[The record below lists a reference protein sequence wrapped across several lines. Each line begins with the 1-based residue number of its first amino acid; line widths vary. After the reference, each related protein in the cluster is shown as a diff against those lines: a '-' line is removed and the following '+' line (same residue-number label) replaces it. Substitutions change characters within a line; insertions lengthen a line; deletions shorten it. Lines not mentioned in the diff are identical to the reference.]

1 MVLGYI
7 PNISVLGLFQLFMTP
22 VLVASIVENPCGNGY
37 AHLVLGD
44 ARPWREITPEDIMG
58 FLRLQY
64 LMGINHLPAL
74 HHYWSTDP
82 IFHYA
87 PITETISLDRFY
99 HTSTTQSLKEESC
112 MYKYNCLSSIQ
123 IIIIESVRI
132 LHLRS
137 YCLKIST

>member
-22 VLVASIVENPCGNGY
+22 VLVASIVEKTNGY

-44 ARPWREITPEDIMG
+44 DRPWREITPEDIMG

-87 PITETISLDRFY
+87 PITEPISLDRFY

-112 MYKYNCLSSIQ
+112 MYK
-123 IIIIESVRI
+123 
-132 LHLRS
+132 
-137 YCLKIST
+137 